1 MRIVVIIQ
9 VPEMELSNRMKLRLS
24 LITAALLPLLS
35 APAFAEDTDLEKI
48 LVTGDFQKES
58 IQTLSASASL
68 FSQQEINDRGAN
80 FLDEMLASAANVNF
94 SSGASRGRFIQIR
107 GVGLRSQFV
116 DPINPSVGL
125 VIDGINYSGLGGSSL
140 LFDVNQIEIY
150 RGPQGT
156 RFGAD
161 GLGGMIQMESAD
173 PTFDPSVKVQLGA
186 GNYNSYE
193 AGIAAGIGITDS
205 TAVRASIY
213 QRESDGFMDNEYL
226 GKPTQ
231 QQDEM
236 ISRFKLHS
244 QLSDHLRT
252 ELSVHYIDINN
263 GYDAFTLDNSRNS
276 VADSPG
282 QDNQESIAVGL
293 ANIYTGF
300 DLFDVSLNL
309 SGIDSELLYSFD
321 EDWVC
326 NDTSKPK
333 LCGAGL
339 HEQSYSYKDAYY
351 RDRKDK
357 TAELQFNGKAQDWI
371 TGIYYQNRNV
381 GLDRQRIENSDLALF
396 NSTYEVSNVAVYGQL
411 ATPINA
417 KTTLITGLRVE
428 EHSSDYSD
436 SNGFIVSSDDVMV
449 GGKVALEYQVIDRTM
464 IYTSITRGYKAGGI
478 NSEALAKAQEFGLGA
493 DFFQQHTTFDPE
505 YLWNAEFGVKG
516 SSLDDKFVL
525 RLAAFYMYR
534 EDMQLKSWL
543 VEGQNFT
550 SYFDNAGSGENYGL
564 EIEGSYQLT
573 DDLFFTGSVG
583 YLDTKINDYVARTS
597 LYSPPLDQDGRE
609 QAQAPKYQYAFTA
622 RYNFT
627 DELFATVG
635 IEGKD
640 DYYFSDSHNSQAPN
654 VNLVNFTAGYE
665 ADQWS
670 IRAWARNVFDEE
682 APTRGFEFAN
692 DPRDGWVTHTYTQ
705 QGEPMVAGVTFIYE
719 L

>member
-1 MRIVVIIQ
+1 
-9 VPEMELSNRMKLRLS
+9 MKLRLS
-24 LITAALLPLLS
+24 LITAALLPLVC
-35 APAFAEDTDLEKI
+35 APAFADDSELEKI

-68 FSQQEINDRGAN
+68 FSDREINERGAS

-94 SSGASRGRFIQIR
+94 TSGASRGRYIQIR

-140 LFDVNQIEIY
+140 LFDVNQVEIY

-161 GLGGMIQMESAD
+161 GMAGMIQMESAD
-173 PTFDPSVKVQLGA
+173 PSFEPSLKVQLGA

-193 AGIAAGIGITDS
+193 AGVAAGIGITDS

-213 QRESDGFMDNEYL
+213 QRESDGYQDNLYL
-226 GKPTQ
+226 DKATQ

-236 ISRFKLHS
+236 VGRFKLHS
-244 QLSDHLRT
+244 QLTDHLRS

-276 VADSPG
+276 VADEPG

-300 DLFDVSLNL
+300 DWFDVSLNL
-309 SGIDSELLYSFD
+309 SGIDSELVYSFD

-326 NDTSKPK
+326 NDINQPQ
-333 LCGAGL
+333 LCAAGL
-339 HEQSYSYKDAYY
+339 HPDGYSSTDAYF
-351 RDRKDK
+351 RDRQDQA
-357 TAELQFNGKAQDWI
+357 AELQFNGKGGNWVV
-371 TGIYYQNRNV
+371 GLYYQ
-381 GLDRQRIENSDLALF
+381 DREVDLERQYTWLANPFASNYETSNSAI
-396 NSTYEVSNVAVYGQL
+396 YGQL
-411 ATPINA
+411 ATPIGN

-428 EHSSDYSD
+428 QYQGDYTD
-436 SNGFIVSSDDVMV
+436 NNGFIEETDDVMV
-449 GGKVALEYQVIDRTM
+449 GGKLALEYQVIDRTM
-464 IYTSITRGYKAGGI
+464 IYTSLTRGYKAGGI
-478 NSEALAKAQEFGLGA
+478 NSEALAKAKDDGLNLDA
-493 DFFQQHTTFDPE
+493 DFFQNHVSFAPE
-505 YLWNAEFGVKG
+505 YLWSGEFGVKG

-534 EDMQLKSWL
+534 EDMQLKAWK
-543 VEGQNFT
+543 VENQKFT
-550 SYFDNAGSGENYGL
+550 GYVDNASSGENYGL

-573 DDLFFTGSVG
+573 DDLVFTGSAG
-583 YLDTKINDYVARTS
+583 YLNTKINDFVAQS
-597 LYSPPLDQDGRE
+597 GLDQDGRE
-609 QAQAPKYQYAFTA
+609 QSQSPKYQYAFTA

-627 DELFATVG
+627 NELYATVG

-640 DYYFSDSHNSQAPN
+640 DYYFSDSHNSQAPS
-654 VNLVNFTAGYE
+654 VNLVNFSAGYE

-670 IRAWARNVFDEE
+670 IRAWARNVFDEDV
-682 APTRGFEFAN
+682 PTRGFEFGNNPA
-692 DPRDGWVTHTYTQ
+692 DGYATHTYTQ
-705 QGEPMVAGVTFIYE
+705 LGEPMVAGVTFIYE

>member
-1 MRIVVIIQ
+1 MQ

-24 LITAALLPLLS
+24 LITAALLPLVS
-35 APAFAEDTDLEKI
+35 APAFADDSELEKI

-68 FSQQEINDRGAN
+68 FSDREINERGAS

-94 SSGASRGRFIQIR
+94 TSGASRGRYIQIR

-140 LFDVNQIEIY
+140 LFDVNQVEIY

-161 GLGGMIQMESAD
+161 GMAGMIQMESAD
-173 PTFDPSVKVQLGA
+173 PSFEPNLKVQLGA

-193 AGIAAGIGITDS
+193 AGVAAGIGITDS

-213 QRESDGFMDNEYL
+213 QRESDGYQDNLYL
-226 GKPTQ
+226 DKPTQ

-236 ISRFKLHS
+236 VGRFKLHS
-244 QLSDHLRT
+244 QLTDHLRS

-276 VADSPG
+276 VADEPG

-300 DLFDVSLNL
+300 DWFDVNLNL
-309 SGIDSELLYSFD
+309 SGIDSELVYSFD

-326 NDTSKPK
+326 NDINQPQ
-333 LCGAGL
+333 LCAAGL
-339 HEQSYSYKDAYY
+339 HPDGYSYEDYYY

-357 TAELQFNGKAQDWI
+357 TAELQFNGKSRDWVA
-371 TGIYYQNRNV
+371 GIYYQGRDV
-381 GLDRQRIENSDLALF
+381 DLDRQRRKFSELETFD
-396 NSTYEVSNVAVYGQL
+396 STYEVNNVAMYGQL
-411 ATPINA
+411 ATPINS

-428 EHSSDYSD
+428 QYQGDYTD
-436 SNGFIVSSDDVMV
+436 SNGFIVDTDDVMV
-449 GGKVALEYQVIDRTM
+449 GGKLALEYQVIDRTM
-464 IYTSITRGYKAGGI
+464 IYTSLTRGYKAGGI
-478 NSEALAKAQEFGLGA
+478 NSEALAKAQEFALDA
-493 DFFQQHTTFDPE
+493 DFFKQHTTFEPE
-505 YLWNAEFGVKG
+505 YLWNGEFGVKG

-543 VEGQNFT
+543 IEGKNFT

-573 DDLFFTGSVG
+573 ENFFFTGSAG

-609 QAQAPKYQYAFTA
+609 QSQAPKYQYAFTA

-627 DELFATVG
+627 DELYATVG

-640 DYYFSDSHNSQAPN
+640 DYYFSDSHNSQAPS
-654 VNLVNFTAGYE
+654 VNLVNLSAGYE
-665 ADQWS
+665 AEQWS

-682 APTRGFEFAN
+682 VPTRGFEFGN
-692 DPRDGWVTHTYTQ
+692 DPRDGYATHTYTQ
-705 QGEPMVAGVTFIYE
+705 LGEPMVAGVTFIYE